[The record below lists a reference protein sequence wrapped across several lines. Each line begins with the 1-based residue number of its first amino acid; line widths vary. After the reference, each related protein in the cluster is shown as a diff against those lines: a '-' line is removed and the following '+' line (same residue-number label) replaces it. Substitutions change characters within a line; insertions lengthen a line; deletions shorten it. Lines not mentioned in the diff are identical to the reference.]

1 MSAFRFSLN
10 ASTIRTTPLLDKI
23 RVTAE
28 AGYGGIE
35 LWFDEVEQYLAE
47 GGKLETIAQ
56 ALKDGGLA
64 VPTMIMLRDWWSAT
78 EEEYPRVFQ
87 TCLDRIKLASQ
98 LGAEYVIAC
107 PHRDKNPDYDLGAK
121 RYRELLEAGI
131 EAGAK
136 PAVEFLG
143 FVADVTTIED
153 ALRVV
158 EKSGHPAATLVLD
171 PFHVFRGGG
180 SMETIAQLKP
190 EQIAISHFN
199 DAVDT
204 LPRETQ
210 MDPDRVLP
218 GDGHLDLVHY
228 CRLLKQIGYEGWLS
242 LELFREDLWQQDP
255 LQVAQVGLERM
266 QIIAEHA

>member
-1 MSAFRFSLN
+1 MSSFLYSLN

-23 RVTAE
+23 SITAE

-35 LWFDEVEQYLAE
+35 LWFDEVEEFISQ
-47 GGKLETIAQ
+47 GGELDSISAAIQES
-56 ALKDGGLA
+56 GL
-64 VPTMIMLRDWWSAT
+64 VIPTMIMLRDWWSASP
-78 EEEYPRVFQ
+78 EEYPEVFER
-87 TCLDRIKLASQ
+87 CLERIKLAAK

-107 PHRDKNPDYDLGAK
+107 PHREKPDYDLGAQ
-121 RYRELLEAGI
+121 RYRELLDAGI
-131 EAGAK
+131 AVGAK

-153 ALRVV
+153 ALQIV
-158 EKSGHPAATLVLD
+158 EKSKHPQATLVLD

-180 SMETIAQLKP
+180 SMETIANLKP

-204 LPRETQ
+204 VPRETQ

-218 GDGHLDLVHY
+218 GDGHLDLTHY
-228 CRLLKQIGYEGWLS
+228 CQLLKKIGYQGWLS
-242 LELFREDLWQQDP
+242 LELFREDLWQKNP
-255 LQVAQVGLERM
+255 LEVAKLGLERM
-266 QIIAEHA
+266 QTIAENA

>member
-1 MSAFRFSLN
+1 MSSFRYSLN

-23 RVTAE
+23 RIAAE
-28 AGYGGIE
+28 AGYQGIE
-35 LWFDEVEQYLAE
+35 LWFDEIEAFQAE
-47 GGKLETIAQ
+47 GGTLEAVSAAIQ
-56 ALKDGGLA
+56 ESGLA
-64 VPTMIMLRDWWSAT
+64 IPTMIMLRDWWSASP
-78 EEEYPRVFQ
+78 EEYPAVFN
-87 TCLDRIKLASQ
+87 TCLERIKLAAQ
-98 LGAEYVIAC
+98 LEAEYVIAC
-107 PHRDKNPDYDLGAK
+107 PHREKPDYDLGAQ

-143 FVADVTTIED
+143 FVEAVTKIED
-153 ALRVV
+153 ALLIV
-158 EKSGHPAATLVLD
+158 EKSGHPEATLVLD

-204 LPRETQ
+204 IPREEQ

-218 GDGHLDLVHY
+218 GDGHLDLTRY
-228 CRLLKQIGYEGWLS
+228 CQLLKQIGYQSWLS
-242 LELFREDLWQQDP
+242 LELFREDLWKQEP
-255 LQVAQVGLERM
+255 LDVAKLGLERM
-266 QIIAEHA
+266 QTIAENT

>member
-1 MSAFRFSLN
+1 MSSFLYSLN

-23 RVTAE
+23 RITAE

-35 LWFDEVEQYLAE
+35 LWFDEVEAFISE
-47 GGKLETIAQ
+47 GGDLESISQ
-56 ALKDGGLA
+56 AIQDARLA
-64 VPTMIMLRDWWSAT
+64 IPTMIMLRDWWSAT
-78 EEEYPRVFQ
+78 PEEYAQVFDR
-87 TCLDRIKLASQ
+87 CLDRIRLAAR

-107 PHRDKNPDYDLGAK
+107 PHREKPDYDLGAQ

-131 EAGAK
+131 TAGAK

-143 FVADVTTIED
+143 FVEDVTTIED
-153 ALRVV
+153 ALQIV
-158 EKSGHPAATLVLD
+158 EKSEHPQATLVLD

-180 SMETIAQLKP
+180 SMETIAKLKP

-199 DAVDT
+199 DAVDSI
-204 LPRETQ
+204 PQETQ

-218 GDGHLDLVHY
+218 GDGHLDLSHY
-228 CRLLKQIGYEGWLS
+228 CRLLKQIGYQSWLS

-255 LQVAQVGLERM
+255 LEVAKLGLERM
-266 QIIAEHA
+266 QSLAENA

>member
-1 MSAFRFSLN
+1 MSSFRYSLN

-23 RVTAE
+23 RIAAE
-28 AGYGGIE
+28 AGYEGIE
-35 LWFDEVEQYLAE
+35 LWFDEIEAFQAK
-47 GGKLETIAQ
+47 GGSLESVSAAIGESG
-56 ALKDGGLA
+56 LKI
-64 VPTMIMLRDWWSAT
+64 PTMIMLRDWWSASP
-78 EEEYPRVFQ
+78 EEYPAVFK
-87 TCLDRIKLASQ
+87 TCLERIKVAAQ

-107 PHRDKNPDYDLGAK
+107 PHREKPDYDLGAQ

-143 FVADVTTIED
+143 FVEAVTRIED
-153 ALRVV
+153 ALQIV
-158 EKSGHPAATLVLD
+158 EKSWHPEATLVLD

-204 LPRETQ
+204 IPREEQ
-210 MDPDRVLP
+210 MDPDRVMP
-218 GDGHLDLVHY
+218 GNGHLDLTRY
-228 CRLLKQIGYEGWLS
+228 CQLLKQIGYQSWLS
-242 LELFREDLWQQDP
+242 LELFREDLWQQEP
-255 LQVAQVGLERM
+255 LDVAKQGLERM
-266 QIIAEHA
+266 QTIADNA

>member
-1 MSAFRFSLN
+1 MSSFLYSLN

-23 RVTAE
+23 RITAE
-28 AGYGGIE
+28 AGYQGIE
-35 LWFDEVEQYLAE
+35 LWFDEVEEFLSQ
-47 GGKLETIAQ
+47 GGELETISSAIQ
-56 ALKDGGLA
+56 ESGLA
-64 VPTMIMLRDWWSAT
+64 IPTMIMLRDWWSASA
-78 EEEYPRVFQ
+78 EEYPAVFDV
-87 TCLDRIKLASQ
+87 CLKRIQLAAK
-98 LGAEYVIAC
+98 LGAEFVISC
-107 PHRDKNPDYDLGAK
+107 PHREKPDYDLGAQ

-143 FVADVTTIED
+143 FVADVTKIED
-153 ALRVV
+153 ALQIV
-158 EKSGHPAATLVLD
+158 EKSGHPQATLVLD

-204 LPRETQ
+204 IPREEQ
-210 MDPDRVLP
+210 RDPDRVMP
-218 GDGHLDLVHY
+218 GDGHLDLTRY
-228 CRLLKQIGYEGWLS
+228 CHLLKQIGYQSWLS

-255 LQVAQVGLERM
+255 LDVAKQGLERM
-266 QIIAEHA
+266 QTIAENA

>member
-1 MSAFRFSLN
+1 MSSFLYSLN

-23 RVTAE
+23 RITAE

-35 LWFDEVEQYLAE
+35 LWFDEVEAFISE
-47 GGKLETIAQ
+47 GGDLESISQ
-56 ALKDGGLA
+56 AIQDTGLA
-64 VPTMIMLRDWWSAT
+64 IPTMIMLRDWWSAT
-78 EEEYPRVFQ
+78 PEEYAQVFDR
-87 TCLDRIKLASQ
+87 CLERIKLAAR

-107 PHRDKNPDYDLGAK
+107 PHREKPDYDLGAQ
-121 RYRELLEAGI
+121 RYRELLEVGI
-131 EAGAK
+131 TAGAK

-143 FVADVTTIED
+143 FVEDVTTIED
-153 ALRVV
+153 ALQIV
-158 EKSGHPAATLVLD
+158 EKSEHPQATLVLD

-180 SMETIAQLKP
+180 SIETLAKLKP

-204 LPRETQ
+204 IPRETQ

-218 GDGHLDLVHY
+218 GDGHLDLSHY
-228 CRLLKQIGYEGWLS
+228 CRLLKQIGYQSWLS

-255 LQVAQVGLERM
+255 LEVAKLGLERM
-266 QIIAEHA
+266 QSLAENA

>member
-1 MSAFRFSLN
+1 MSSFLYSLN

-28 AGYGGIE
+28 AGYRGIE
-35 LWFDEVEQYLAE
+35 LWFDEIEEFVAK
-47 GGKLETIAQ
+47 GGQLERVADAIQ
-56 ALKDGGLA
+56 ESGLA
-64 VPTMIMLRDWWSAT
+64 VPTMIMLRDWWSASA
-78 EEEYPRVFQ
+78 EEYPSVFER
-87 TCLDRIKLASQ
+87 CLERIKLA
-98 LGAEYVIAC
+98 AELKAEFVIAC
-107 PHRDKNPDYDLGAK
+107 PHREKPDYDLGAQ
-121 RYRELLEAGI
+121 RYREMLEAGI

-143 FVADVTTIED
+143 FVEDVTKIED
-153 ALRVV
+153 ALRIV
-158 EKSGHPAATLVLD
+158 EQSDHPQATLVLD

-180 SMETIAQLKP
+180 SMDTIAKLKP

-204 LPRETQ
+204 IPREEQ

-218 GDGHLDLVHY
+218 GDGHLDLAHY
-228 CRLLKQIGYEGWLS
+228 CQLLKQIGYRSWLS

-255 LQVAQVGLERM
+255 LDVAKRGLERM
-266 QIIAEHA
+266 QTIAENA

>member
-1 MSAFRFSLN
+1 MSSFLYSLN

-23 RVTAE
+23 RITAE

-35 LWFDEVEQYLAE
+35 LWFDEVEAFISE
-47 GGKLETIAQ
+47 GGDLKSISQ
-56 ALKDGGLA
+56 AIQDTGLA
-64 VPTMIMLRDWWSAT
+64 IPTMIMLRDWWSAT
-78 EEEYPRVFQ
+78 PEEYAQVFDR
-87 TCLDRIKLASQ
+87 CLERIKLAAR

-107 PHRDKNPDYDLGAK
+107 PHREKPDYDLGAQ

-131 EAGAK
+131 TAGAK

-143 FVADVTTIED
+143 FVEDVTTIED
-153 ALRVV
+153 ALQIV
-158 EKSGHPAATLVLD
+158 EKSEHPQATLVLD

-180 SMETIAQLKP
+180 SMETIAKLKP

-199 DAVDT
+199 DAVDSI
-204 LPRETQ
+204 PRETQ

-218 GDGHLDLVHY
+218 GDGHLDLSHY
-228 CRLLKQIGYEGWLS
+228 CQLLKQIDYQSWLS

-255 LQVAQVGLERM
+255 LEVAKLGLERM
-266 QIIAEHA
+266 QSLAENA